1 MRNAR
6 AWMLGMLMMLTGA
19 LVGADDAQLV
29 DNPAYH
35 SWDDAPIGTA
45 VHAAGTIE
53 TQGGK
58 GSLKVS
64 KKLVERTPDSLTFE
78 LSSTFIDL
86 DDPDGKEVK
95 QPASS
100 QTVQAKIS
108 PDRINVPEEID
119 GKATV
124 VGNETIT
131 VGGKS
136 YECSVIKIEG
146 TRAGA
151 VKVEMRRWNCDEV
164 IGRTVRSETT
174 MEKDG
179 QKVMTKLEVTSIEKP
194 TGKSE

>member
-1 MRNAR
+1 MINAR
-6 AWMLGMLMMLTGA
+6 AWMLGLLMILTGA
-19 LVGADDAQLV
+19 LVGADDVQLV

-35 SWDDAPIGTA
+35 SWDDAPIGTT

-58 GSLKVS
+58 GNLKVS
-64 KKLVERTPDSLTFE
+64 KKLVERTPASLTFE

-86 DDPDGKEVK
+86 DDPNGKEMK

-100 QTVQAKIS
+100 QSVQAKIS

-124 VGNETIT
+124 VGKETIT

-136 YECSVIKIEG
+136 YECTVIKIEG
-146 TRAGA
+146 TRSGA
-151 VKVEMRRWNCDEV
+151 VKVEMKRWNCDDV

-179 QKVMTKLEVTSIEKP
+179 QKIITKLEVTSIERP
-194 TGKSE
+194 AGKTE